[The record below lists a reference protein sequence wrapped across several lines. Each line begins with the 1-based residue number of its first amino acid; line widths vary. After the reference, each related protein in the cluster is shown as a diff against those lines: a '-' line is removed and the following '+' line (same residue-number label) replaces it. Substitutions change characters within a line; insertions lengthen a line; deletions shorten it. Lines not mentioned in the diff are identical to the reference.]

1 MKLPHNPTPHVT
13 KPPVPK
19 EKKQPNKPFT
29 PQSPFT
35 PVNNF
40 VRGIL
45 GQNTEKD
52 NQGSKKSWLI

>member
-1 MKLPHNPTPHVT
+1 MQIIVEAFCT
-13 KPPVPK
+13 KPPHHS
-19 EKKQPNKPFT
+19 NKPFT

>member
-1 MKLPHNPTPHVT
+1 MDKTPMQIIVEAFCT
-13 KPPVPK
+13 KPPHHS
-19 EKKQPNKPFT
+19 NKPFT